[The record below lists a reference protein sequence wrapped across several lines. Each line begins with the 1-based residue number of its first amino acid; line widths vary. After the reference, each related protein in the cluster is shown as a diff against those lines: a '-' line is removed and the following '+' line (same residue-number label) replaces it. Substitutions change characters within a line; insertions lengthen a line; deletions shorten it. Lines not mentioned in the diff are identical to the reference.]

1 MQDTFDIVDF
11 IKENPL
17 SQLQGGYESILIN
30 KIKENLDEESIRIF
44 MSSFYAFLN
53 YDPNKD
59 FVIDLK
65 DVWKWCGFSRI
76 DPARRMIKKYFIEGV
91 DYIKIFASSSGGAKK
106 KGSGGHNKET
116 TLLSVNT
123 FKEFCMRATTKE
135 ASKIH
140 KYFIAM
146 EKSVMETMK
155 EQHEELVRKLQL
167 KDNELMKKDEEIE
180 HNVSEMEKNILI
192 NSKNTPLVYIG
203 IVGDNLVK
211 FGYSKGIQQRVLK
224 QHKKDFDYFILKYTV
239 HSIYYIELEDM
250 IKSECNDSTSPLYN
264 RRVVKEFNGKT
275 QTELIQLDET
285 FKVDDLYQE
294 ILTLRANLNNVKRL
308 GENKYINELQRQVKE
323 KDKKIKK
330 LRNILDSHNIEY
342 DDTIKEVKFDELLKK
357 KYFYSFLEHYISDK
371 KDGKYFET
379 TTDFY
384 KKYLDY
390 FNIKKYQSI
399 YLLSPTLFNI
409 TSLGLKKYIQQGRKT
424 LPRDHPD
431 YTPKK
436 DNRVKVKYIFA
447 SGEMRSWLKNA
458 LLF

>member
-1 MQDTFDIVDF
+1 MQDTFDIVSF

-17 SQLQGGYESILIN
+17 SQLQGEYESILIN
-30 KIKENLDEESIRIF
+30 KIKENLDEESMRIF
-44 MSSFYAFLN
+44 MSSFYTFLN
-53 YDPNKD
+53 YDPHKD
-59 FVIDLK
+59 FVIDLT

-76 DPARRMIKKYFIEGV
+76 SYAKRVLKFFTKDV
-91 DYIKIFASSSGGAKK
+91 DYKIFAATNGAAKK

-116 TLLSVNT
+116 ILLSVHT
-123 FKEFCMRATTKE
+123 FKRFCLKARTKE
-135 ASKIH
+135 ADKIH
-140 KYFIAM
+140 EYFIAM
-146 EKSVMETMK
+146 EKIVMETMK
-155 EQHEELVRKLQL
+155 EQHQELVRKLQL
-167 KDNELMKKDEEIE
+167 KDKEIE
-180 HNVSEMEKNILI
+180 HNISEMEQNILI
-192 NSKNTPLVYIG
+192 NSNNTPLVYIG

-211 FGYSKGIQQRVLK
+211 FGYSKGIQRRVLQ

-250 IKSECNDSTSPLYN
+250 IKSELNDSTSPLYN
-264 RRVVKEFNGKT
+264 RRVIKEFNGKT
-275 QTELIQLDET
+275 QTELIQLDES

-308 GENKYINELQRQVKE
+308 GENKYINDLQRQVKE
-323 KDKKIKK
+323 RDKKIKK

-342 DDTIKEVKFDELLKK
+342 DDTVKEVQFDELLKK
-357 KYFYSFLEHYISDK
+357 KYFYKFLEHYISDK

-384 KKYLDY
+384 KKYLDC

-399 YLLSPTLFNI
+399 YLLSPTLFNV

-424 LPRDHPD
+424 LPRDHPH
-431 YTPKK
+431 YKSKT
-436 DNRVKVKYIFA
+436 DNRVKGKYIFA